1 MKVNI
6 VMSTYNGEKYLAD
19 QIKSIQSQ
27 TFEDWQL
34 LIRDDGSSDNTPS
47 IIRDMAKKDDRIHF
61 INDGQNENYGV
72 IKSFYHLVKY
82 DSSDYYFSS
91 DQDDVWLPE
100 KIEVTLKRAQI
111 ESSDNPLLVYTDLK
125 VVNEDLEVLQE
136 SMIKSQ
142 SHHANTE
149 LVQELTENTVTGGTM
164 MINKALAD
172 KWQVYD
178 NLLMHDWYL
187 ALLAASLGKLI
198 YIDQA
203 TQLYRQH
210 EANVLGARTWS
221 KRAKNWL
228 KPNTLISKYWWL
240 IKSSQNQAEKLLA
253 QEMSES
259 STQMVKAYVYLM
271 DNNWL
276 DRWRLLREYKFK
288 KNRWFHT
295 FVFTILIIT
304 KLGYQPNR

>member
-82 DSSDYYFSS
+82 DSSDYYFFS

-142 SHHANTE
+142 SYHANTE